1 MDTSIDNAREETALG
16 AGRALVLWFLF
27 FLISFGLGYPT
38 LNSALGNGGMAGL

>member
-38 LNSALGNGGMAGL
+38 LNRYGARELGPD